1 MAPQQSSGN
10 FVKRRFAT
18 TPRTVDLRESEV
30 FTSYF
35 RAMLLS
41 LKKKKQT
48 RTGGAG
54 GAAGARR
61 VDPGLLRVTKGT
73 VMYIFFFK
81 ASGIFFYV
89 FLTTWRLAVI
99 LSTTWQ

>member
-1 MAPQQSSGN
+1 
-10 FVKRRFAT
+10 
-18 TPRTVDLRESEV
+18 
-30 FTSYF
+30 
-35 RAMLLS
+35 MLLS

-73 VMYIFFFK
+73 VLYIFFFK
-81 ASGIFFYV
+81 ASGIFYV
-89 FLTTWRLAVI
+89 LHNLASCRNFIHLPSFVYRPPRVGPAGWM
-99 LSTTWQ
+99 LAAL

>member
-18 TPRTVDLRESEV
+18 TPRTLVRARTEDLRESEV

-73 VMYIFFFK
+73 VLYIFFFQ
-81 ASGIFFYV
+81 GF
-89 FLTTWRLAVI
+89 WNI
-99 LSTTWQ
+99 LRSSQPGVLP